1 MMTPLSPPGTSC
13 SSSSSSSSSSS
24 TIRPSE
30 NTPLLGSPTAGP
42 QIGYESDGS
51 SLESHTILDEEKW
64 EAEPKSDSSSPRLQ
78 ILLLCFARVMEP
90 LAFTSIFPYIAE
102 MVQRNGDLQV
112 SNIGFY
118 SGLIESVFSASQGIS
133 LLFWSSCA
141 NRLGSKRTLVYSLTG
156 MAVGQALFGMS
167 TSLWQ
172 MILFRSITGAFSCSN
187 LIIRIM
193 IGEICTGESQA
204 RAFSWYS
211 IAANIGIMFGPVI
224 GGGSADPA
232 RQYPFVFKG
241 WWFFELYPFALP
253 GLAVAAVSATAAIFS
268 QLFLKETSGMANAAD
283 EIDYTGDAEQ
293 FYSNVS
299 TWQLLKIREISGAF
313 WSHAH
318 VMVCWTAINA
328 ILPVVLY
335 TSIALG
341 GWQLS
346 QRQISIYLSSL
357 GVFDGVW
364 MFLVFPILQRRVG
377 TKGILQTGSIMW
389 PCFTGGFIVVNALL
403 RKDAVIAAII
413 VGVFMTLVG
422 TAIGMSF
429 TAAQLAINEA
439 SPSFELSRKMNFLAE
454 LSISIIRST
463 IPVIISTIFAVGVS
477 QQIFSGYLALLI
489 VTVFA
494 SGLPII
500 LTRVKNT

>member
-1 MMTPLSPPGTSC
+1 MTPPSPPGPSC
-13 SSSSSSSSSSS
+13 SSSIRS

-30 NTPLLGSPTAGP
+30 NTPLLGSPTSEP
-42 QIGYESDGS
+42 QIEDVPDGLS
-51 SLESHTILDEEKW
+51 SESHTVFDEEEWK
-64 EAEPKSDSSSPRLQ
+64 AEPKSLSSTLRLQ

-112 SNIGFY
+112 HEIGFY
-118 SGLIESVFSASQGIS
+118 SGVIESIFSASQGIF
-133 LLFWSSCA
+133 LLFWSIYA
-141 NRLGSKRTLVYSLTG
+141 KRVGSKRMLVYSLSG

-167 TSLWQ
+167 TRLWQ
-172 MILFRSITGAFSCSN
+172 MILFRSITGAFSSSN

-193 IGEICTGESQA
+193 IGEICTGKSQA
-204 RAFSWYS
+204 RFFRWYS
-211 IAANIGIMFGPVI
+211 IAANVGIMFGPVI
-224 GGGSADPA
+224 GGGSVDPV
-232 RQYPFVFKG
+232 RRYPSVFKG
-241 WWFFELYPFALP
+241 LWFFELHPFALP
-253 GLAVAAVSATAAIFS
+253 GLAIAAFSASAAILS
-268 QLFLKETSGMANAAD
+268 QLFLKETSGMAIAAP
-283 EIDYTGDAEQ
+283 ETDYIEDAEQ
-293 FYSNVS
+293 FYSNIS
-299 TWQLLKIREISGAF
+299 AWQLLKIREISGAF

-328 ILPVVLY
+328 LLPVVLF
-335 TSIALG
+335 TPIALG

-346 QRQISIYLSSL
+346 QRQITLYLSAL
-357 GVFDGVW
+357 GVCDAMW
-364 MFLVFPILQRRVG
+364 MFFFFPILQRRMG

-389 PCFTGGFIVVNALL
+389 PSFTVGFIVVNALL
-403 RKDAVIAAII
+403 RNDAAIAAII

-439 SPSFELSRKMNFLAE
+439 SPIFELSRRVNYLAE

-463 IPVIISTIFAVGVS
+463 IPVITTTIFAVGVRE
-477 QQIFSGYLALLI
+477 QIFSGYLALLI

-494 SGLPII
+494 LGLPIV
-500 LTRVKNT
+500 LTRVKNG